1 MIGKLV
7 SAMTVEDRGVSGIFP
22 MKESAVCK
30 MCGERSDF
38 VNAHIIPRSFYP
50 ERARGKDGLSV
61 LSSDPTDRK
70 RRSLIGIYDN
80 RLVCAGCERRFDPL
94 DNYAAKLLMDDVT
107 AFRTVNHHGQP
118 LLYQADLFDYPKLK
132 SFFLSL
138 LWRAAATDRPEFAN
152 VDLGPF
158 LPTLTS
164 VVKRGDPGDADMF
177 ATILCRFSDVE
188 SWQSGVISP
197 VRHRYEGLNFY
208 RFVATAYVFHI
219 KVDRQPVR
227 DTLGALVMRP
237 EAPLMILAQEFRE
250 SAEFRTM
257 IQLVKINSEKTHSSY
272 TPN

>member
-1 MIGKLV
+1 MAGATLQRCCWSPTCCIVIMIGKLV

-177 ATILCRFSDVE
+177 ATIFA
-188 SWQSGVISP
+188 
-197 VRHRYEGLNFY
+197 GLVMSRVGNQASSHPS
-208 RFVATAYVFHI
+208 ATA
-219 KVDRQPVR
+219 
-227 DTLGALVMRP
+227 MRVSTFIGSSP
-237 EAPLMILAQEFRE
+237 PPMFSISRSIVNP
-250 SAEFRTM
+250 SAIR
-257 IQLVKINSEKTHSSY
+257 
-272 TPN
+272 